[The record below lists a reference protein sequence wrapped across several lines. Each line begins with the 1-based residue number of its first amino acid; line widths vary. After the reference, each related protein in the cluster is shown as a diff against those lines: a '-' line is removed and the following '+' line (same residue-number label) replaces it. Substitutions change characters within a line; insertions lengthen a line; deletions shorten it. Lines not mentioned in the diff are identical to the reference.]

1 MRPCSPAE
9 LNRYITNDRTK
20 QPFRWLLAAN
30 VRNVGSPGDE
40 FAPELLKREALTTL
54 AINCL
59 GCLTVASA
67 GSELLFVIFFRSY
80 VATSIPFFV
89 SLKVVFID
97 TLCWLGFLATIWL

>member
-1 MRPCSPAE
+1 VRPCSPAE

-20 QPFRWLLAAN
+20 QPF
-30 VRNVGSPGDE
+30 VGFSPQTFATSGSTGDE
-40 FAPELLKREALTTL
+40 FAPELLKLEALTTL

-89 SLKVVFID
+89 SLEVVFID